1 MINKW
6 FIILTIIYIGLT
18 RFITHAKTEY
28 NRGTKCN
35 IKDTTSM
42 LESKVWSYELKDS
55 VYYYAPK
62 NHTESV
68 SKIKLTLD
76 SMVMTNDTTLLM
88 NMTIQNVSEHSVCF
102 TKLYHTNYD
111 IEAQI
116 LSIISIKD
124 YSAPSSYVV
133 ELDICNNK
141 TLFSHAH
148 HSGFTV
154 NNVSDIIILKSKEC
168 YSFMYELQAKNI
180 KKFVELSEYIQI
192 SIDYE
197 YGITSLIPLNNV
209 VFDYAVSNLYK
220 VKE

>member
-116 LSIISIKD
+116 LNIISIKD
-124 YSAPSSYVV
+124 YSVPSSYVV

-141 TLFSHAH
+141 TLFSLAH